1 MSLKNDLELHIRAKY
16 PLICIETHEE
26 PRVLQIIAE
35 TAGPENLDRSLLYWS
50 VTRGLLDQIGRAHV

>member
-50 VTRGLLDQIGRAHV
+50 VTRGLLT